1 MQPQPTPEARS
12 YATPEAR
19 SYATPEARSYATP
32 EARSYATPEA
42 LLQHLDWQVLKRLDG
57 RLQGDYRTAFLGD
70 GLDVSDLRDYQ
81 PDDDVRRIDWNVTAR
96 MDTPFV
102 RQYDEDRD
110 LTAWFIIDR
119 SASMQFG
126 HDGRTKADV
135 VAEVTTAL
143 ARVLSNRGNRVG
155 AILWNDAIE
164 QTIQPRTGRP
174 QVLRLARQLLEAP
187 TVGGVQTSLA
197 GMLEAGASVA
207 RRRAMVFVI
216 SDFVSEPG
224 WDVGLRRLGTRHDV
238 VAIRVVDPQEV
249 EIPNAGLVVVQDA
262 ETGEQMTVDTAN
274 PRFRQR
280 FAEAA
285 ELREAE
291 ITAESTRAGVDLFT
305 ISTSDDIARSL
316 LAMVASRKGRA
327 RR

>member
-1 MQPQPTPEARS
+1 MAFFRRSTAEVAPPIETPRQEVKEASEARS
-12 YATPEAR
+12 LTTPEG
-19 SYATPEARSYATP
+19 
-32 EARSYATPEA
+32 
-42 LLQHLDWQVLKRLDG
+42 LLQNLDWQVVKRLDG

-110 LTAWFIIDR
+110 LTAWFVIDR

-126 HDGRTKADV
+126 HGGRTKADV

-143 ARVLSNRGNRVG
+143 ARILSNRGNRVG
-155 AILWNDAIE
+155 AVLWNDAIE
-164 QTIQPRTGRP
+164 GTLQPRTGRP
-174 QVLRLARQLLEAP
+174 QVLRLARQLLAPP

-197 GMLEAGASVA
+197 GMLEAAASIA

-224 WDVGLRRLGTRHDV
+224 WDVGLRRLATRHDV
-238 VAIRVVDPQEV
+238 VAIRIVDPQEV
-249 EIPNAGLVVVQDA
+249 EMPNAGLVVVQDA
-262 ETGEQMTVDTAN
+262 ETGEQMTVDTSN

-280 FAEAA
+280 FIEAA

-291 ITAESTRAGVDLFT
+291 IAAESTRAGVDLFT
-305 ISTSDDIARSL
+305 ISTSDDVARSL
-316 LAMVASRKGRA
+316 LNMVASRKVRS